1 MPQIEYPDERPVL
14 GAFRALDYTQMDEPE
29 FDPDTAT
36 VIGAAWRDGNTFG
49 SAANNKLAGIDR
61 TTPEASYTGEAAWN
75 DIRGTAYE
83 PHWERFTT
91 LRNWRAHAAMKS
103 QIDME
108 REDDRILEA
117 GGWTA
122 TFAQFGAQAF
132 DWPSLLPGG
141 ALVRGASVG
150 GTIARTA
157 LSTGFAG
164 ALGAT
169 VSETAL
175 QATQQT
181 RPLEE
186 SILAIGGGAVL
197 GAFLGGGVGALFSAA
212 QRKAAL
218 ATVDRVLFEADDSGA
233 VLAEVRAGLAEEQ
246 VAGTA
251 ANGGIKDSDNAA
263 RAKPLATVGRVLA
276 EADDSGAVP
285 AEFRP
290 GVAEKQVAG
299 TAADGNIKGGDSAVG
314 EKPLATVDRVLAEAD
329 DSGAVPADFRAGIA
343 EEQLAGTAAN
353 GNIKGVDNAV
363 GEKPLATV
371 DSVLAEADDSGAAPA
386 EFRPGVAEKQVAEA
400 AADGNIKDVD
410 DAAGEKSLATVD
422 RVLAAADD
430 GGAAPADFRA
440 GIAEAQSAGVAADG
454 NIKDADNAAE
464 AGTAGPASDHL
475 GPLRRALD
483 SPSAVHGSLMA
494 DLVDTGS
501 HFDNTARGE
510 GEIAVESEVKFWGRA
525 GVAKAL
531 TRMRSIYDE
540 ARKARGFNMGWEEF
554 KIAVGKDRRLVSE
567 NEAVRKAGVAWRKA
581 VFNPLKLLA
590 IKAGLLPAGV
600 SDQGAI
606 LFLARFGNA
615 PRLKAGEV
623 RFKTIVRQWVD
634 QQLARLERE
643 ADKMGKPARIKG
655 VKPDALDQ
663 LAPEAEPNSHRFRS
677 PGERA
682 DYVNGVV
689 DDIFSQVTS
698 RANQGMPFY
707 DMVMSTHGLLKG
719 RPFDIDLDLIEEF
732 LEHDVELIGRR
743 FARVVAADV
752 QLARLDRRLGGP
764 GKPTLQSQLS
774 RLEDDYRQLREQ
786 VQASDMDEAA
796 KAKALQDLTRR
807 ESSDIADV
815 TAMRDRLRGQ
825 SGLDSRHTDFARV
838 LRTAGLF
845 EVMRRLA
852 GMLVSSLGDAV
863 RPAMV
868 HGLGRYM
875 NEGIAPLV
883 TNLGAIKFAA
893 ADARRLCAV
902 VKHLLR
908 SRIAA
913 MAGLTDPHAMIPPFE
928 QLIDNMGTTFSRMTL
943 LPFLTDMNTHV
954 SSALVQNRILKNV
967 LAASDGASLPARELV
982 IGDFFEQ
989 PTVSLDELY
998 AVVGKRQAELVAA
1011 GSEVAEATGSTFV
1024 NSGFKDKEKAA
1035 VKIARKGY
1043 DDASHLTD
1051 VVRAGFVVETPARA
1065 DEVVAKLAERYD
1077 VLDEGWKK
1085 KTNGYFDRKVI
1096 LRFDDGT
1103 VGEVQLWESNLRD
1116 AKFGRGEELYN
1127 LARDLDP
1134 TSEEFLKLEKEAE
1147 KLYSAARAAAGETWS
1162 SENIGGFSS
1171 PKLLKRSRQASSE
1184 STSAVSQ
1191 TSMKST
1197 GTQGELGLSM
1207 ANAPASPMTAGR
1219 LSQFTK
1225 LVGRISDSL
1234 FGKSVTQPG
1243 IRGYA
1248 GLSAADRKYMEFVG
1262 IDEDMALR
1270 IAAQYSLFG
1279 QIEDTVHIPLIGRWT
1294 DDEARRAFT
1303 AAVNKDVDTTVVTES
1318 LADVPLFAH
1327 TPEGRALQQFTSFA
1341 LAANQRASMHGL
1353 QDGPGSFVSGTLGM
1367 SALGMLVY
1375 WLEAMESGSELAE
1388 DSETWIAAGL
1398 DRSGIMSVGMEIN
1411 NAWEK
1416 LGAHGFYALASAGG
1430 QLPDPRAYAGRPA
1443 ARVADRDA
1451 YGSRLGPSF
1460 RIGTDA
1466 AQLLGI
1472 PAHASSGDLAMLPGD
1487 VDRRSRMAPFLTLPY
1502 WRWLI
1507 EGGFGL
1513 PDDFRGV
1520 EPELTSLAA

>member
-1 MPQIEYPDERPVL
+1 MPQIEYPDERPAL
-14 GAFRALDYTQMDEPE
+14 GTFRALNYIPEEPE
-29 FDPDTAT
+29 IAPDTMS
-36 VIGAAWRDGNTFG
+36 ILGAAWRQDNTFG
-49 SAANNKLAGIDR
+49 SSSNNKLAGIDL
-61 TTPEASYTGEAAWN
+61 TAPEEGYTGEWAWK
-75 DIRGTAYE
+75 DIRGTPYE
-83 PHWERFTT
+83 AHWERFTV
-91 LRNWRAHAAMKS
+91 LRNRRAHAAMKS

-108 REDDRILEA
+108 REDRRILDA
-117 GGWTA
+117 GGLTA
-122 TFAQFGAQAF
+122 VGAQFGVSLF

-141 ALVRGASVG
+141 ALVKGATVG

-157 LSTGFAG
+157 VSTGLAG
-164 ALGAT
+164 AFGAG
-169 VSETAL
+169 VSEVAL

-186 SILAIGGGAVL
+186 SAMAIGGGAVL
-197 GAFLGGGVGALFSAA
+197 GTLLGGTVGALFSTAE
-212 QRKAAL
+212 RKAAL
-218 ATVDRVLFEADDSGA
+218 ATVDRVMAETDNSGQA
-233 VLAEVRAGLAEEQ
+233 L
-246 VAGTA
+246 
-251 ANGGIKDSDNAA
+251 
-263 RAKPLATVGRVLA
+263 
-276 EADDSGAVP
+276 
-285 AEFRP
+285 AEFR
-290 GVAEKQVAG
+290 V
-299 TAADGNIKGGDSAVG
+299 
-314 EKPLATVDRVLAEAD
+314 
-329 DSGAVPADFRAGIA
+329 GIA
-343 EEQLAGTAAN
+343 E
-353 GNIKGVDNAV
+353 
-363 GEKPLATV
+363 
-371 DSVLAEADDSGAAPA
+371 
-386 EFRPGVAEKQVAEA
+386 R
-400 AADGNIKDVD
+400 
-410 DAAGEKSLATVD
+410 
-422 RVLAAADD
+422 
-430 GGAAPADFRA
+430 
-440 GIAEAQSAGVAADG
+440 QSAGVAADG
-454 NIKDADNAAE
+454 NIKDADNAAG
-464 AGTAGPASDHL
+464 AGTAGPATDHL
-475 GPLRRALD
+475 GPVRRALD
-483 SPSAVHGSLMA
+483 SPSAVHRSLMA

-501 HFDNTARGE
+501 HFESNARGD
-510 GEIAVESEVKFWGRA
+510 GDIAVESEVKFWGRG

-531 TRMRSIYDE
+531 TRARAIYDE
-540 ARKARGFNMGWEEF
+540 ARKAAGFNMSREEF
-554 KIAVGKDRRLVSE
+554 NIAVGKDMRWGTVSK
-567 NEAVRKAGVAWRKA
+567 NEAVRKAGVSWSKA
-581 VFNPLKLLA
+581 VFSPLKQLA
-590 IKAGLLPAGV
+590 VKAGLLPAGV

-615 PRLKAGEV
+615 PRLKAGEA
-623 RFKTIVRQWVD
+623 RFKDIVRPWLD
-634 QQLARLERE
+634 KTLTRLERE
-643 ADKMGKPARIKG
+643 ADKTGMPAGGKPDTLEKM
-655 VKPDALDQ
+655 
-663 LAPEAEPNSHRFRS
+663 APEARPNTHRFRS
-677 PGERA
+677 PEERA

-707 DMVMSTHGLLKG
+707 DIVMSTHGLLKG
-719 RPFDIDLDLIEEF
+719 RPFDIGWDLIEEF
-732 LEHDVELIGRR
+732 LEHDIELIGRR
-743 FARVVAADV
+743 FARVIAADIG
-752 QLARLDRRLGGP
+752 LTRLDRRLGGP

-774 RLEDDYRQLREQ
+774 RLEEDYRQLREQ
-786 VQASDMDEAA
+786 VQASDLDEAA
-796 KAKALQDLTRR
+796 KAEALQDLTRR
-807 ESSDIADV
+807 ESSDIEDV
-815 TAMRDRLRGQ
+815 TAMRDLLRGQ

-838 LRTAGLF
+838 LRMAGLF
-845 EVMRRLA
+845 EVMGRLA

-868 HGLGRYM
+868 HGLARYM
-875 NEGIAPLV
+875 NEGIAPLI
-883 TNLGAIKFAA
+883 TNLGAIKFAD

-908 SRIAA
+908 SRIAT
-913 MAGLTDPHAMIPPFE
+913 MAGLTDPHAVNPPFE
-928 QLIDNMGTTFSRMTL
+928 QLIDNVGTTFSRMTL
-943 LPFLTDMNTHV
+943 LPFLTDMSTHV

-967 LAASDGASLPARELV
+967 QAASDGTSLPERELV
-982 IGDFFEQ
+982 VGDFFEQ

-1043 DDASHLTD
+1043 DDASYLTD
-1051 VVRAGFVVETPARA
+1051 VVRAGFVVETPAQA

-1127 LARDLDP
+1127 LTRKLDP
-1134 TSEEFLKLEKEAE
+1134 TSEEFLKLEKEE
-1147 KLYSAARAAAGETWS
+1147 KALYLAARVAAGETWS
-1162 SENIGGFSS
+1162 SDTIGGFSS

-1184 STSAVSQ
+1184 SMSAVLQ
-1191 TSMKST
+1191 TSRKST

-1234 FGKSVTQPG
+1234 FGNSVTQPG

-1262 IDEDMALR
+1262 IDEDMASR

-1303 AAVNKDVDTTVVTES
+1303 AAVNTDVDTMVVTEN

-1375 WLEAMESGSELAE
+1375 WLEAMESGRELAE
-1388 DSETWIAAGL
+1388 DSETWIAEGL

-1416 LGAHGFYALASAGG
+1416 LGGPGFHALASASG
-1430 QLPDPRAYAGRPA
+1430 QLPDPTAYAGRPA
-1443 ARVADRDA
+1443 SRVADQDA

-1460 RIGTDA
+1460 RLGTDA
-1466 AQLLGI
+1466 ARLLGI
-1472 PAHASSGDLAMLPGD
+1472 PAQASSGDLDASPED
-1487 VDRRSRMAPFLTLPY
+1487 ADRSSRMAPFLTLPY

-1513 PDDFRGV
+1513 QDDFRGV